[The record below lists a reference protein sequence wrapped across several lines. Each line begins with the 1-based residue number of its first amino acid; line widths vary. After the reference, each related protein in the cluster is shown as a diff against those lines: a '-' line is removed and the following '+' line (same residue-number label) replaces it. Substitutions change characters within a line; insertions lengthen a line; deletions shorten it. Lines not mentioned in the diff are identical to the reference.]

1 MSKNKSK
8 IPASPNTLLSYF
20 SRSPAGSKSASK
32 PSTPTSAL
40 AAAPRS
46 TPADSEPA
54 DSTPKSKK
62 FPIKNEK
69 ESAKREATEKD
80 PKEENGKEHE
90 EEEEIGI
97 RKKRRRVITF
107 DDSEDSDSGER
118 QAKNDEHEPAHNN
131 NNNTIEEGKDKDK
144 KPFGLSSFE
153 RPIKA
158 AEDDAELAKNK
169 AMDTYEE
176 PSVGP
181 ATKKIKL
188 EPIKR
193 IEEEDE
199 PEELATALD
208 EPTVWAHQKLEF
220 LKPNKIKDIHGNRP
234 GSEKY
239 DGRTLFVPESFLN
252 TLTPAMRQWWEIKSQ
267 HYDCVLFFKVGKFYE
282 LYHMDA
288 EIGVSELGF
297 SFMKGEFA
305 HSGFPETAYDRMST
319 SLIEK
324 GFKVARIEQTET
336 PEMMQERCKVQR
348 TNSKYDKVVRREVCQ
363 VTVKGTE
370 VFGQQVRI
378 TTNHAP
384 RYMMAIVESAQGL
397 GAGSRYGV
405 CFIDTSI
412 GHFHLGEFDDDNQ
425 QSRLLTLLSHYPPVI
440 ILTERSTSAYSEG
453 TQRLFKTLLAHLPR
467 EALTNESQLWSG
479 EKTLRYLAEKFY
491 GGSSG
496 AESNKWPPVLRSL
509 VDESDSLGLT
519 PKQSSLLAMKALG
532 GCIWYLQRSL
542 LDQQV
547 IPLATFEQ
555 YIPLD
560 AKADQIAG
568 KTDTLIGAAKANRY
582 MVLDSITLNNL
593 KIIGGEGS
601 LVDRMDHCCTKF
613 GKRLFHHWLCVPS
626 CELEVIV
633 QRQQAVTEL
642 IDDVTLLQDV
652 RALLGQLP
660 DMERLVTQIH
670 AFGNARCSGQN
681 HPAGRAI
688 LYEEL
693 TYGKK
698 KLGNFIAT
706 LNGFRTLI
714 ALPDMFANVKSTLLV
729 RLTQPASAGG
739 AFPIET
745 MRKQVAFFDK
755 AFDHEKAI
763 KSGVI
768 APERGVDSEYDTVER
783 EIETL
788 KAELEEYRA
797 EQSKFFGCTV
807 EYFGNDK
814 KRYQLEVPEARAKKA
829 TSEYSLESQR
839 AGKNAVKRFHT
850 EETRQ
855 FLRQMTQLEDK
866 RKAVLKDLARRIFE
880 KFSLE
885 YSTWKNCVEMVGT
898 LDVLTSLAEYAR
910 SEGVCCVPELLPK
923 GSTAKALIEIE
934 EGIHPCIASELME
947 SFIPNGISI
956 GGDGKPSLVL
966 LTGPNMGGKS
976 TLMRQVGLLAIM
988 AQIGSR
994 IPAERCRMSLVDR
1007 IFTRLG
1013 ASDDI
1018 MAGHSTFLVELNETS
1033 AILKHATSD
1042 SLVLL
1047 DELGRGT
1054 ATYDGT
1060 AVAGAVVHFLADRQC
1075 RTLFSTHYHNLVDS
1089 FHNDPRIAL
1098 GHMACM
1104 VENEEG
1110 DDPTQET
1117 VTFLYKYADGP
1128 CPKSYGF
1135 NAAKLAGMPMAIIK
1149 RAYELSKKVERDAL
1163 KRKIMM
1169 KFVKGAPESEIRDLV
1184 AKLQNCRF

>member
-8 IPASPNTLLSYF
+8 LPASPNTLLSYF
-20 SRSPAGSKSASK
+20 ARSPAGNKSAK

-40 AAAPRS
+40 AGAPRS
-46 TPADSEPA
+46 TKLAESEPA
-54 DSTPKSKK
+54 GSTPKSKK
-62 FPIKNEK
+62 FTIKNEK
-69 ESAKREATEKD
+69 ESAKKETNKKDEHTNGEA
-80 PKEENGKEHE
+80 NE

-107 DDSEDSDSGER
+107 GDSDSDSGEP
-118 QAKNDEHEPAHNN
+118 QTKTPEPAHNN
-131 NNNTIEEGKDKDK
+131 NNNNTEGKDK

-153 RPIKA
+153 WPIKEDN
-158 AEDDAELAKNK
+158 AESAKKKAE
-169 AMDTYEE
+169 EE
-176 PSVGP
+176 TAGGP
-181 ATKKIKL
+181 ATKKVKL
-188 EPIKR
+188 EAGKR
-193 IEEEDE
+193 IEEEDG

-208 EPTVWAHQKLEF
+208 EPVVWAHQKLEF
-220 LKPNKIKDIHGNRP
+220 LKPNKIKDIQGNRP

-288 EIGVSELGF
+288 EVGVSELGF

-324 GFKVARIEQTET
+324 GYKVARIEQTET

-384 RYMMAIVESAQGL
+384 RYMMTIVESSPAGL
-397 GAGSRYGV
+397 GAGCRYGV

-412 GHFHLGEFDDDNQ
+412 GLFHLGEFDDDNQ
-425 QSRLLTLLSHYPPVI
+425 QSRLLTLLSHYSPVI
-440 ILTERSTSAYSEG
+440 ILTERSATAYSEG
-453 TQRLFKTLLAHLPR
+453 TQRIFKTLLAHVPR

-496 AESNKWPPVLRSL
+496 GESSKWPPVLRSL
-509 VDESDSLGLT
+509 VDDSDSLGLT
-519 PKQSSLLAMKALG
+519 PKQSSLLALKALG

-560 AKADQIAG
+560 AKDDQTAG
-568 KTDTLIGAAKANRY
+568 ETSARIGAANANRY

-601 LVDRMDHCCTKF
+601 LADRMDHCCTKF
-613 GKRLFHHWLCVPS
+613 GKRLFHHWVCVPS

-642 IDDVTLLQDV
+642 IDHVTLLQDV

-670 AFGNARCSGQN
+670 AFGNATCSGRN

-698 KLGNFIAT
+698 KLSDFIAT
-706 LNGFRTLI
+706 LNGFRALI
-714 ALPDMFANVKSTLLV
+714 ALPDMFDNAKSELLV
-729 RLTQPASAGG
+729 RITQSASVGG

-745 MRKQVAFFDK
+745 MRKQLAFFDK
-755 AFDHEKAI
+755 AFDHEKAL

-788 KAELEEYRA
+788 KTELEEYLA

-807 EYFGNDK
+807 VYFGNDK

-839 AGKNAVKRFHT
+839 AGKNGVKRFHT

-866 RKAVLKDLARRIFE
+866 RKMVLKDLARRIFE

-885 YSTWKNCVEMVGT
+885 YSTWKGCVEMVAT

-910 SEGVCCVPELLPK
+910 SEGVCCVPELLAN
-923 GSTAKALIEIE
+923 GSNGKPLIEIE

-956 GGDGKPSLVL
+956 GGEGKASLVL

-976 TLMRQVGLLAIM
+976 TLMRQVGLLAVM

-994 IPAERCRMSLVDR
+994 IPAERCRMTLVDR

-1089 FHNDPRIAL
+1089 FHADPRIAL

-1169 KFVKGAPESEIRDLV
+1169 KLVKGAPEPEIRDLV
-1184 AKLQNCRF
+1184 AKLQSCRF

>member
-40 AAAPRS
+40 AAAPKS
-46 TPADSEPA
+46 TLADSEPA

-62 FPIKNEK
+62 FTIKNEK
-69 ESAKREATEKD
+69 GSTKKEAKEL
-80 PKEENGKEHE
+80 KEENGKEHE

-107 DDSEDSDSGER
+107 DDSDDSDSGER
-118 QAKNDEHEPAHNN
+118 QAKNEEQEPAHNN
-131 NNNTIEEGKDKDK
+131 NNNIAVEEGKEKDK

-158 AEDDAELAKNK
+158 AEDGVESAKKK
-169 AMDTYEE
+169 AMETEEE
-176 PSVGP
+176 PAVGP

-188 EPIKR
+188 EPVKR
-193 IEEEDE
+193 LIEEEE
-199 PEELATALD
+199 GPEELATSLD

-288 EIGVSELGF
+288 EVGVSELGF

-319 SLIEK
+319 TLIEK

-336 PEMMQERCKVQR
+336 PDMMQERCRVQR

-384 RYMMAIVESAQGL
+384 RYMMTVVESAQGL

-412 GHFHLGEFDDDNQ
+412 GLFHLGEFDDDNQ
-425 QSRLLTLLSHYPPVI
+425 QSRLLTLFSHYPPVI
-440 ILTERSTSAYSEG
+440 ILTERSSTAYSEG
-453 TQRLFKTLLAHLPR
+453 TQRIFKTLLAHVPR
-467 EALTNESQLWSG
+467 EGLTNESQLWSG

-496 AESNKWPPVLRSL
+496 AESSKWPPVLRSL

-542 LDQQV
+542 LDQQI
-547 IPLATFEQ
+547 IPLATFEH

-560 AKADQIAG
+560 EQVDQTAG
-568 KTDTLIGAAKANRY
+568 EMGARIGAANANRN

-593 KIIGGEGS
+593 KITGGEGS

-613 GKRLFHHWLCVPS
+613 GKRLFHHWVCVPS
-626 CELEVIV
+626 CELELIV

-670 AFGNARCSGQN
+670 GFGNARCSGKD

-698 KLGNFIAT
+698 KLSDFIAT
-706 LNGFRTLI
+706 LNGFRALI
-714 ALPDMFANVKSTLLV
+714 ALPDMFANAKSALLV
-729 RLTQPASAGG
+729 RLTQSASAGG

-745 MRKQVAFFDK
+745 MRKQLAFFDK
-755 AFDHEKAI
+755 AFDHEKAL
-763 KSGVI
+763 KSGTI
-768 APERGVDSEYDTVER
+768 APERGVDSEYDAVER
-783 EIETL
+783 DIESL

-807 EYFGNDK
+807 EYYGNDK

-839 AGKNAVKRFHT
+839 KNAVKRFHT

-855 FLRQMTQLEDK
+855 FLRQMTQLEDN

-885 YSTWKNCVEMVGT
+885 YSTWKGCVEMVAT

-910 SEGVCCVPELLPK
+910 SEGVCCVPELLPNEPNGK
-923 GSTAKALIEIE
+923 PLIEIE

-956 GGDGKPSLVL
+956 GGEGRASLVL

-994 IPAERCRMSLVDR
+994 IPAERCRMTLVDR

-1033 AILKHATSD
+1033 AILKHATSN

-1089 FHNDPRIAL
+1089 FHTDPRIAL

-1163 KRKIMM
+1163 KRKILM
-1169 KFVKGAPESEIRDLV
+1169 KLVKGAPEPEIRDLV